1 MSRKSSRT
9 GLKSSLHN
17 FAVSTSVRGIPR
29 AAKADD
35 NVLFV
40 LWTTAVT
47 LCSAVLLWNL
57 FSMFSRYYSYQVVTN
72 IKEAD
77 YNVVSTENAQLVV
90 FRMVF

>member
-1 MSRKSSRT
+1 MSQKSSRT
-9 GLKSSLHN
+9 GLKSYLHD

-35 NVLFV
+35 NALFV

-57 FSMFSRYYSYQVVTN
+57 FVMFSRYYSYQVVTN

-77 YNVVSTENAQLVV
+77 YNVVRNEHAFLIV
-90 FRMVF
+90 FRMIS